1 MKNVLLYNGEIIQD
15 LEVAVFY
22 PRRRAPFRKFAIV
35 NLDADLAVSKLSGLD
50 AKILLQLV
58 FCAKPMGLK
67 DLAQLVGT
75 PTSCASR
82 SLKRLVELKKVEKL
96 GRGTY
101 QASRKIVHYGRWKDS
116 E

>member
-1 MKNVLLYNGEIIQD
+1 MKNVLVYNGEIIQD
-15 LEVAVFY
+15 LEVVVFF
-22 PRRRAPFRKFAIV
+22 PKRQAPFRKFAIV
-35 NLDADLAVSKLSGLD
+35 NLGADLVVSKLSGLD

-58 FCAKPMGLK
+58 FCAKPMRLK

-82 SLKRLVELKKVEKL
+82 SLKRLIELKKVEKL

-101 QASRKIVHYGRWKDS
+101 RACRNLVHYGSWKAI